1 MAYKLESL
9 SGKHVAELLIDRYLN
24 NYCSNH
30 EPFMAAMSKERKEAQ
45 ENFSYLAFAWLKG
58 LNETRYY
65 DMRNEASVLL
75 AWDVFSHIKEAPV
88 LHAISGEEAMEAELD
103 PYDDIQVE
111 RVMADYLEAGST
123 NAYQEFIDYAL
134 QSHRTLQQNLTRFF
148 MEWLQ
153 REKKNSLFIQNASI
167 VLEKHELPYI

>member
-1 MAYKLESL
+1 M
-9 SGKHVAELLIDRYLN
+9 
-24 NYCSNH
+24 
-30 EPFMAAMSKERKEAQ
+30 
-45 ENFSYLAFAWLKG
+45 AFAWLKG

-75 AWDVFSHIKEAPV
+75 AWDVFSHTKEAPV

-134 QSHRTLQQNLTRFF
+134 QSHRTLQQNLTRFL
-148 MEWLQ
+148 WNGCSG
-153 REKKNSLFIQNASI
+153 RKKFVIYTECQYCIGKA
-167 VLEKHELPYI
+167 